1 MIAVDRF
8 CHCDV
13 CLLGPSSRR
22 TALVHVL
29 LDAFVPPIVLVRSLT
44 FALNSEVCMKST
56 ERRNRIGDW
65 RSVRIELAP
74 RGTWIELASRQVGR
88 SGRPCP
94 ATVRDR
100 RHGEAEELGQGVQ
113 PQPPNRLAPQRER
126 FGSGEPFPV
135 AQRQRSSRPQAAS
148 GEWGAKPRAPREARL
163 PPSDLRCAQ
172 AVPAGHGVG
181 ASSTEAQP
189 KSSESVANRRRRL
202 RRR

>member
-1 MIAVDRF
+1 MIGDPCGLNWHRVA
-8 CHCDV
+8 
-13 CLLGPSSRR
+13 LGSNWPVVRSVGLADLVRPQSGTDDTAKPRSWGKASSRS
-22 TALVHVL
+22 
-29 LDAFVPPIVLVRSLT
+29 PQ
-44 FALNSEVCMKST
+44 
-56 ERRNRIGDW
+56 IG
-65 RSVRIELAP
+65 
-74 RGTWIELASRQVGR
+74 SRPSANDLGR
-88 SGRPCP
+88 
-94 ATVRDR
+94 
-100 RHGEAEELGQGVQ
+100 
-113 PQPPNRLAPQRER
+113 
-126 FGSGEPFPV
+126 GEPFPV